1 MINMFIGEDMA
12 RRTRQGVLNYSSKL
26 ESTQRLHFSRH
37 RSQAK
42 YRGELYTLTFEQY
55 CRVWGEDFEFK
66 GRNSKDLCMSRK
78 DTSLGWCEH
87 NVHILV
93 RAEHISQTKSKN
105 FKHRQ
110 TALDPWEIP
119 DEIKHRI

>member
-1 MINMFIGEDMA
+1 MFIGGDMA

-42 YRGELYTLTFEQY
+42 YRGEPYTLTFEQY
-55 CRVWGEDFEFK
+55 CSVWGNRFELK
-66 GRNSKDLCMSRK
+66 GRSPTDLCMSRK
-78 DTSLGWCEH
+78 DTSLGWCID
-87 NVHILV
+87 NVHILE
-93 RAEHISQTKSKN
+93 RSEHISQTKSKN

-119 DEIKHRI
+119 DEIKHRL